1 ELTRVAEDS
10 AAIPCLFS
18 VSQPAADAAA
28 AQGWRVLQIAEDTIM
43 DLPDLAF
50 TGKKWQ
56 NVRSAL
62 NKAGKRGMEFAV
74 GHLSAQPPAVLAQVR
89 EISEQW
95 VGEKQLPEMGLTLG
109 TVEGALDD
117 ATLVALAT
125 DPAGTVQGVLS
136 WLPVYGPAEGPRSP
150 VVRGWTLDVMRKRD
164 GEGAANVM
172 EFLIAKSAMH
182 FKDEGAQFV
191 SLSGAPLARAGE
203 EAAQPMDRALDML
216 GAAIEPF
223 YGFRSLHK
231 FKAKFNPR

>member
-1 ELTRVAEDS
+1 WERNEYLFLPQDASPRGGTADRPAATPGVIGFQRHAGVVIELTDPICPPDGMGDAVAELTRVAEDS
-10 AAIPCLFS
+10 AAIPCRSS
-18 VSQPAADAAA
+18 VTQAAAEAAA

-62 NKAGKRGMEFAV
+62 NKAGKRGMDFTV

-95 VGEKQLPEMGLTLG
+95 VGEKELPEMGFTLG
-109 TVEGALDD
+109 TVEEALDD

-136 WLPVYGPAEGPRSP
+136 WLPVYGPAEGPHSP

-164 GEGAANVM
+164 GEGAAHV
-172 EFLIAKSAMH
+172 
-182 FKDEGAQFV
+182 
-191 SLSGAPLARAGE
+191 
-203 EAAQPMDRALDML
+203 
-216 GAAIEPF
+216 
-223 YGFRSLHK
+223 
-231 FKAKFNPR
+231 